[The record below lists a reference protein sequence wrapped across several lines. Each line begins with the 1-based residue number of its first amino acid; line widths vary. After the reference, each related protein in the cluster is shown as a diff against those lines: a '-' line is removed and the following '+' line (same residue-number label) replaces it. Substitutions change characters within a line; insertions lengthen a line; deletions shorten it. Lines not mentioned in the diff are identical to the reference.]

1 MNDIVYLLILDN
13 QPLHSLDGNQQFKTV
28 IDECLLEAMENRRRE
43 AEAMKM
49 TEHYFSDICGYQ
61 PPQSQPPQP
70 RVWTREENK
79 VFESIM
85 LIVFRMLYATARTPP
100 EPDERHQRL

>member
-49 TEHYFSDICGYQ
+49 TEHYFS
-61 PPQSQPPQP
+61 
-70 RVWTREENK
+70 
-79 VFESIM
+79 
-85 LIVFRMLYATARTPP
+85 
-100 EPDERHQRL
+100 